1 SEEFTRRVSFFD
13 HSNHR
18 YFCLPIQPLAQ
29 LPATLGSLSPPFFV
43 HVREPEYSSVSLIA
57 KYFIR
62 ARVTPMDLG
71 LCSFRSYQVDEFA
84 PAGPIPIQSLPEE
97 ARAPVRAEFA
107 AYEEGFCVTTW
118 FQDAGEYSPLV
129 HQDASLP
136 AHLNRLVLEARSS
149 PSNRYLNV
157 SRKFTT
163 AAEEIFGRSAVA
175 YLTGYFDNQTGRLL
189 RATLNVVAD
198 DEIAVAVN
206 DQAIFESFGW
216 RPTARIAEKVLL
228 PPGLS
233 HPGNTVRAPMARGA
247 TARVQ
252 PGGHRAL
259 PSRARFESDHGHEL
273 DVPLRGAWKDIPLLA
288 RHAPEGSTPRPERPA
303 LSRDRLHHSAVRP
316 LRRLLGGPP
325 ARPGDGYDPPP
336 RIEPISAL
344 LRLRRR
350 ERFQL
355 AYIHRHAGAGASPP
369 VAPC

>member
-1 SEEFTRRVSFFD
+1 MLVDVVKRGTEAHVVFYGFSAAGEDSVNPQLFVSRILLPLGYEEFTRRVSFFD
-13 HSNHR
+13 HSNHM
-18 YFCLPIQPLAQ
+18 YFRFPIQPLAQ
-29 LPATLGSLSPPFFV
+29 VPATLGSLSPPFFV

-57 KYFIR
+57 KYFNR

-71 LCSFRSYQVDEFA
+71 LRSFRSYQVDEFA

-136 AHLNRLVLEARSS
+136 EHLNRLLLEARSS

-233 HPGNTVRAPMARGA
+233 QVKVIYHKFWN
-247 TARVQ
+247 Q
-252 PGGHRAL
+252 GGFAFAAVDEE
-259 PSRARFESDHGHEL
+259 SR
-273 DVPLRGAWKDIPLLA
+273 PIAWKC
-288 RHAPEGSTPRPERPA
+288 
-303 LSRDRLHHSAVRP
+303 DRAFH
-316 LRRLLGGPP
+316 
-325 ARPGDGYDPPP
+325 
-336 RIEPISAL
+336 
-344 LRLRRR
+344 
-350 ERFQL
+350 
-355 AYIHRHAGAGASPP
+355 
-369 VAPC
+369 